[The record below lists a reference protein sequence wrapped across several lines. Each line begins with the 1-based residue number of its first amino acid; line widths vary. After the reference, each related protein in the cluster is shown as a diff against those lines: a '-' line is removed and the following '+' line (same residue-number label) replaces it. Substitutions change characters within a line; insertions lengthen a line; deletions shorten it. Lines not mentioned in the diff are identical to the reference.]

1 LKTRRSGG
9 RRRERAGG
17 RWHSCARSD
26 GARSGAGKAVVPA
39 AAPEG
44 HQDSRPGGAPKRR
57 TNLPY
62 DERSLKKARAR
73 SRPCAPS
80 LAARSLKLRP
90 ARRLLRQSARG
101 WRSRAYQ
108 GRPYA
113 ASAVTIRRSF
123 AEDFVLGG
131 GASLAAKTKGPRTG
145 RRRHLNEDR
154 VLARRVRPARTP
166 CARRDQHAHLHSVH
180 SLTFVVVRI
189 GETVREFSYLSEH
202 GMCTGRSQPESFI
215 RKKKVAQG
223 AIESVLF
230 LLPLHWI
237 RRKAHLHSSQSLGF
251 ARERFQELRTL
262 RVAEGITQRHEQCH
276 DPSETRTVFRKT
288 YLS

>member
-123 AEDFVLGG
+123 AEDFVLGV
-131 GASLAAKTKGPRTG
+131 GATRAARTEGRGTG

-154 VLARRVRPARTP
+154 ALARRAPPAWTP
-166 CARRDQHAHLHSVH
+166 CAWRDQRAHHRRALIQCF
-180 SLTFVVVRI
+180 TIF
-189 GETVREFSYLSEH
+189 T
-202 GMCTGRSQPESFI
+202 M
-215 RKKKVAQG
+215 G
-223 AIESVLF
+223 AKS
-230 LLPLHWI
+230 
-237 RRKAHLHSSQSLGF
+237 A
-251 ARERFQELRTL
+251 
-262 RVAEGITQRHEQCH
+262 
-276 DPSETRTVFRKT
+276 
-288 YLS
+288 